1 LRLVEDRLYQ
11 YSSIGFYTA
20 SAKAGLLESEA
31 SSPPMPIPKALTIAG
46 SDSGGGAGIQAD
58 LKTFAAF
65 GIYGCSVITAI
76 TAQNTLQVTGVE
88 SVSPDMVRKQLEA
101 VLSDIRPDVVKTG
114 MMANAHIIRAVAS
127 SLSAARRIP
136 LVVDPVMLSKSGDA
150 LLDRDSVVT
159 LRELLLPL
167 ADLITPNIP
176 EAEVLTGR
184 RLKTADDFEQAAR
197 QLQSM
202 GTRGVLLKGGH
213 RPRLQDESDS
223 GSDEVIDL
231 FFDGREFH
239 FVRGPWVDT
248 PHTHGTGC
256 TLASAI
262 AAGLAQGLALHP
274 AILQARIYLT
284 KALESGFVV
293 GEGISPVHHF
303 HHWWT
308 GNR

>member
-1 LRLVEDRLYQ
+1 
-11 YSSIGFYTA
+11 
-20 SAKAGLLESEA
+20 
-31 SSPPMPIPKALTIAG
+31 MPIPKALTIAG

-65 GIYGCSVITAI
+65 GVYGCSVITAI
-76 TAQNTLQVTGVE
+76 TAQNTQQVTGVE
-88 SVSPDMVRKQLEA
+88 PISPDMVRKQLEA

-114 MMANAHIIRAVAS
+114 MLANAKIIRAVAF
-127 SLSAARRIP
+127 SLSAAQRIP

-150 LLDRDSVVT
+150 LLDQDAPAT
-159 LRELLLPL
+159 LREQLFSL

-184 RLKTADDFEQAAR
+184 TLTTTDDFEQAAR
-197 QLQSM
+197 QLHSM
-202 GTRGVLLKGGH
+202 GARAVLLKGGH
-213 RPRLQDESDS
+213 RARTPHESDL
-223 GSDEVIDL
+223 GSSEVVDL

-239 FVRGPWVDT
+239 SICGPWVNT

-262 AAGLAQGLALHP
+262 AAGLAQGQELHA
-274 AILQARIYLT
+274 AILQARSYLT
-284 KALESGFVV
+284 KALEAGFVV
-293 GEGISPVHHF
+293 GQGISPVHHF

-308 GNR
+308 VGR

>member
-1 LRLVEDRLYQ
+1 M
-11 YSSIGFYTA
+11 S
-20 SAKAGLLESEA
+20 
-31 SSPPMPIPKALTIAG
+31 IPKALTIAG

-65 GIYGCSVITAI
+65 GVYGCSVITAI
-76 TAQNTLQVTGVE
+76 TAQNTLQVNGVE

-101 VLSDIRPDVVKTG
+101 VLADIRPDVVKTG
-114 MMANAHIIRAVAS
+114 MLASADIIRAVAS

-150 LLDRDSVVT
+150 LLAQDAAVT
-159 LRELLLPL
+159 LRELLFPL

-176 EAEVLTGR
+176 EAEVLTG
-184 RLKTADDFEQAAR
+184 KTLCRDEDFQEAAR
-197 QLQSM
+197 QLHSM
-202 GTRGVLLKGGH
+202 GARAVLLKGGH
-213 RPRLQDESDS
+213 RPRPQVEADL
-223 GSDEVIDL
+223 GTNEVVDL
-231 FFDGREFH
+231 FFDGQKFH
-239 FVRGPWVDT
+239 AIRGPWVDT

-262 AAGLAQGLALHP
+262 AAGLAQGLDLHP

-284 KALESGFVV
+284 KALEAGFVV
-293 GEGISPVHHF
+293 GQGISPVHHF

-308 GNR
+308 QNR

>member
-1 LRLVEDRLYQ
+1 
-11 YSSIGFYTA
+11 
-20 SAKAGLLESEA
+20 
-31 SSPPMPIPKALTIAG
+31 MPIPKALTIAG

-65 GIYGCSVITAI
+65 GVYGCSVITAI
-76 TAQNTLQVTGVE
+76 TAQNTQHVTGIE
-88 SVSPDMVRKQLEA
+88 PVSPNMVRKQLEA

-114 MMANAHIIRAVAS
+114 MLGYANVIRAVTS

-150 LLDRDSVVT
+150 LLDQDAPAT
-159 LRELLLPL
+159 LVDLLFPL

-184 RLKTADDFEQAAR
+184 TLKTSDDFERAAR
-197 QLQSM
+197 QLHSM
-202 GTRGVLLKGGH
+202 GARAVLLKGGH
-213 RPRLQDESDS
+213 RPRLQDKSDLESN
-223 GSDEVIDL
+223 EVVDL
-231 FFDGREFH
+231 FYDGRELH
-239 FVRGPWVDT
+239 SIRGPWVNT

-256 TLASAI
+256 TLASSI
-262 AAGLAQGLALHP
+262 AAGLAQGLELHP
-274 AILQARIYLT
+274 AILQARTYLT
-284 KALESGFVV
+284 KALEAGFVV
-293 GEGISPVHHF
+293 GQGISPVHHF